1 MTGIWKAIGR
11 LFRSEKM
18 ELAPGPLSVAA
29 DALDEVRGDNVSPAS
44 GGDHGA
50 DPMQNIAN
58 AGRDAGMYNML
69 DGTDIVGK
77 ASDGYRNSK

>member
-1 MTGIWKAIGR
+1 VIGIWRAIGR
-11 LFRSEKM
+11 LFRPERM
-18 ELAPGPLSVAA
+18 EVAPGPLADAA

-44 GGDHGA
+44 GGDHGP

-77 ASDGYRNSK
+77 SADGYRNSK